1 MHILH
6 ILDHSIP
13 LHSGY
18 TFRTRAILEQQRA
31 LGWNTS
37 HITSI
42 KHTAGKDL
50 EEDIDGLHF
59 YRTPL
64 PTGIMAKL
72 PLLNQWIVINTLAKR
87 LEKVARSLKPDILHA
102 HSPVLNGMAALR
114 VARRLNIPLVY
125 EVRAFWEDA
134 AVDHGTTKEDSMR
147 YKATRALET
156 YVLHR
161 ADAITTICSGLRNDI
176 VSRGIPQEKVTVI
189 PNAVDLEHFTVGG
202 VPDQQLAEKLGLNDA
217 HVLGFIGSFYAYE
230 GLHLLLQALPDIL
243 RTVPNARIL
252 LVGGG
257 IQESHLKQL
266 ATDLGVADKV
276 VFTGRVPHD
285 QVQRYYDL
293 VDIFV
298 YPRLSMRLTELV
310 TPLKPLE
317 AMAQGRLVVASDVGG
332 HKELIKHGE
341 TGYLFD
347 AGNVQALSNAIV
359 SMLKQRESWPAFHAS
374 ARHFVETERN
384 WPISVALY
392 QKVYAQ
398 VAVKKDSCHV

>member
-18 TFRTRAILEQQRA
+18 TFRTRAILEQQRV
-31 LGWNTS
+31 LGWSTS

-42 KHTAGKDL
+42 KHTVSQAL

-59 YRTPL
+59 YRTPQ
-64 PTGIMAKL
+64 PTGLIAKL
-72 PLLNQWIVINTLAKR
+72 PVLNQLSGISALTRR
-87 LEKVARSLKPDILHA
+87 LEEVVRKIKPDILHA
-102 HSPVLNGMAALR
+102 HSPALNGVAALR
-114 VARRLNIPLVY
+114 VARRLGIPLVY
-125 EVRAFWEDA
+125 EIRAFWEDA
-134 AVDHGTTKEDSMR
+134 AVDHGTSKEDGLR

-156 YVLHR
+156 YVLRR
-161 ADAITTICSGLRNDI
+161 ANAITTICEGLRNDI
-176 VSRGIPQEKVTVI
+176 VARGIPEEKVTVI

-202 VPDQQLAEKLGLNDA
+202 VPDSVLAEKLGLNNKR
-217 HVLGFIGSFYAYE
+217 VLGFIGSFYAYE
-230 GLHLLLQALPDIL
+230 GLPVLLQALPEIL
-243 RTVPNARIL
+243 RIVPDARIL

-257 IQESHLKQL
+257 AQENYLKQL
-266 ATDLGVADKV
+266 ATDLGIVDKV
-276 VFTGRVPHD
+276 IFTGRVPHD

-317 AMAQGRLVVASDVGG
+317 AMAQGRLVIASDVGG

-341 TGYLFD
+341 TGYLFRAGD
-347 AGNVQALSNAIV
+347 AGALAETV
-359 SMLKQRESWPAFHAS
+359 LDMLKHRENWPAFHVA
-374 ARHFVETERN
+374 ARHFVEVERN
-384 WPISVALY
+384 WPVSVARYRAIYEQLAG
-392 QKVYAQ
+392 KANSSH
-398 VAVKKDSCHV
+398 A